1 MQLTVLSKENTLS
14 MYVSSVNDLSILLQ
28 RLSPTVFDFFENCFW
43 RTEFCEAVENV
54 DWMST
59 EQFKVIRQNKSMIT
73 AGEVNQA
80 LAEEAS
86 IFDDESDVQ
95 EKKIHLKML
104 LVDFI
109 FNPKKNGGRTNFG
122 DLAKVL
128 AKAPES
134 VLNTELVKTL
144 VENFYDAYFYWIFG
158 ICYIPFTIYF
168 LSASY
173 FFSALID

>member
-1 MQLTVLSKENTLS
+1 
-14 MYVSSVNDLSILLQ
+14 
-28 RLSPTVFDFFENCFW
+28 
-43 RTEFCEAVENV
+43 
-54 DWMST
+54 
-59 EQFKVIRQNKSMIT
+59 MIT
-73 AGEVNQA
+73 ATEVNQA
-80 LAEEAS
+80 LREEAS
-86 IFDDESDVQ
+86 VFDDESDIQ

-109 FNPKKNGGRTNFG
+109 FNPKKNRGRTNFG

-144 VENFYDAYFYWIFG
+144 VENFYDKYFYWILWL
-158 ICYIPFTIYF
+158 CYIPFTIYF

-173 FFSALID
+173 FFSALIDQRQRVMLETNSDLAYYVSRFLTAILTLYFYVIISLQIAHRKIDFLLDI

>member
-1 MQLTVLSKENTLS
+1 
-14 MYVSSVNDLSILLQ
+14 
-28 RLSPTVFDFFENCFW
+28 
-43 RTEFCEAVENV
+43 
-54 DWMST
+54 
-59 EQFKVIRQNKSMIT
+59 
-73 AGEVNQA
+73 
-80 LAEEAS
+80 
-86 IFDDESDVQ
+86 
-95 EKKIHLKML
+95 ML

-144 VENFYDAYFYWIFG
+144 VENFYGAYFYWIFG

-168 LSASY
+168 LSCAY
-173 FFSALID
+173 FFSALIDQQQREMLENTSDKAYYVSRCLTAILTLYFYVIVSLQIAHRKIDFFLDI